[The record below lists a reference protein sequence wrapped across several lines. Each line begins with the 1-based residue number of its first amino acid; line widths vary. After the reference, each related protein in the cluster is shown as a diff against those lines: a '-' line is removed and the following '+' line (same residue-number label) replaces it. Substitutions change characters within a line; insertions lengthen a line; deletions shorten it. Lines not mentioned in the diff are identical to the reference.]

1 MPTGR
6 RETAGTRA
14 SRDGRGFTMLEL
26 MVVVTIILILLGMAA
41 GRYQMS
47 LVSAREATLKQDLF
61 VLRQAIH
68 QYTIDKLQAPQSLDD
83 LVAAGY
89 LREVPVDP
97 MTKQKDWQVVME
109 DVLLSPDQ
117 TGAGITDV
125 KSNSARTSPFNS
137 ESYNSW

>member
-1 MPTGR
+1 MPSGSRATADTH
-6 RETAGTRA
+6 REH
-14 SRDGRGFTMLEL
+14 GFTMLEL
-26 MVVVTIILILLGMAA
+26 MVVITIILILLGLAA

-47 LVSAREATLKQDLF
+47 IIRAREAVLKQDLF

-68 QYTIDKLQAPQSLDD
+68 QYTLDKLQAPQSLEE

-97 MTKQKDWQVVME
+97 MTQQKDWQPVME

-117 TGAGITDV
+117 TATGITDV
-125 KSNSARTSPFNS
+125 KSNSGKTSPFNG